1 VTPREQAHGALL
13 RPASGGPA
21 LDSGAAGIG
30 SGPLTHLEVD
40 VSDIAGLPGNNVM
53 RGWLRK
59 PSSAWPGS
67 RTPLIYCLAGGRCTT
82 AYFDLRVDGLA
93 GWSMADHLTNRG
105 AIVVALDH
113 PGVGASSPVGDI
125 FLVTPRV
132 LAAIHDHALRIIQ
145 TMIDADVFIVGLG
158 HSMGGM
164 IATVQQARH
173 RSFDAL
179 AVLGHGGDGLP
190 QFISDTSRPTGDA
203 LHDRLPALARA
214 HADSP
219 PPGDRRLPPNSFFLP
234 DVPPAVREAF
244 LEQQSELLPS
254 CGMASLIPK
263 STDAE
268 KAAIDVPLFL
278 GFGDHDLTDD
288 YAGNLAR
295 YRSTTDATLFV
306 LSGSA
311 HCHNQ
316 AVTRTLLWDRII
328 RWISSIGSPSS
339 TGTPRRGGRDLGE
352 PGPQG

>member
-1 VTPREQAHGALL
+1 
-13 RPASGGPA
+13 
-21 LDSGAAGIG
+21 
-30 SGPLTHLEVD
+30 
-40 VSDIAGLPGNNVM
+40 
-53 RGWLRK
+53 
-59 PSSAWPGS
+59 
-67 RTPLIYCLAGGRCTT
+67 
-82 AYFDLRVDGLA
+82 
-93 GWSMADHLTNRG
+93 
-105 AIVVALDH
+105 
-113 PGVGASSPVGDI
+113 
-125 FLVTPRV
+125 
-132 LAAIHDHALRIIQ
+132 
-145 TMIDADVFIVGLG
+145 
-158 HSMGGM
+158 MGGM
-164 IATVQQARH
+164 IAAVQQARH

-214 HADSP
+214 HADSL

-244 LEQQSELLPS
+244 LEQQSELLPG

-268 KAAIDVPLFL
+268 KAAGYVPLFL

-295 YRSTTDATLFV
+295 YRSTTDATLFA

-339 TGTPRRGGRDLGE
+339 TGTPRRGGRNPGE
-352 PGPQG
+352 PGPQGGRAPGPSSPDPVVAVRRGKVPSRARRRDRSTALLSGTWRRFADQWIE